1 MKRSGNL
8 YHQIFE
14 YENLSIACRKAMRGK
29 QTRKAVLSF
38 QEGFETNI
46 LDLQQQLRTGRLKA
60 GDYRFFR
67 IYDPKEREICAASFP
82 ERVLHHAI
90 MNVCEPVLEKYAV
103 FDSYACRKGK
113 GLHSAIERAR
123 HFSGRF
129 GWYLKMDVRKYF
141 DSIDHLIALKM
152 LSRRIKDPDLL
163 LVFQRLFSTY
173 RTEPGKGMPIG
184 NLISQHIA
192 NFYLGLF
199 DHWIKEV
206 QRIKGYIR
214 YMDDMLLFGED
225 SQFLKKVLESS
236 RKFLADNLQLELK
249 KPTQINRCS
258 RGIPFLGFRIF
269 PNVIRL
275 SRRSKSRF
283 VRKFRKYEQ
292 NRQAGIWSDEVL
304 VRHMEPLVAFTRTAD
319 AAGFRRSVINRF
331 GLPS

>member
-14 YENLSIACRKAMRGK
+14 YENLVIACRKAMRGK

-38 QEGFETNI
+38 KEGFETNI
-46 LDLQQQLRTGRLKA
+46 LDLQQQLRTGRIKA

-113 GLHSAIERAR
+113 GLHRAIERAR

-141 DSIDHLIALKM
+141 DSIDHLIALK
-152 LSRRIKDPDLL
+152 
-163 LVFQRLFSTY
+163 
-173 RTEPGKGMPIG
+173 
-184 NLISQHIA
+184 
-192 NFYLGLF
+192 
-199 DHWIKEV
+199 
-206 QRIKGYIR
+206 
-214 YMDDMLLFGED
+214 DDMLLFGED

-236 RKFLADNLQLELK
+236 RKFLTDNLQLELK

-258 RGIPFLGFRIF
+258 RGIPFLGFKIF

-292 NRQAGIWSDEVL
+292 NRQAGIWSDTVL

-319 AAGFRRSVINRF
+319 AAGFRRSLINRF